1 MIPSSNEVRVE
12 ISTKCNYNCIIC
24 ARDSLVRTKEIMSTE
39 RFEYYVKKI
48 LHETSQYD
56 TLTFSGFGEPLLD
69 RDFLKKGRDS
79 QKFKIECATADKCF
93 FPYS

>member
-39 RFEYYVKKI
+39 RFEYYVKKYCMKPVNMTH
-48 LHETSQYD
+48 LHFQD
-56 TLTFSGFGEPLLD
+56 LGNRCL
-69 RDFLKKGRDS
+69 
-79 QKFKIECATADKCF
+79 IEI
-93 FPYS
+93 S